1 MYVSN
6 DSYWS
11 EMEVD
16 VLALSS
22 WMIVAD
28 NCESDD
34 ITDKYLVFVT
44 NFISLS
50 QMTGDFCV
58 NTSNDIL
65 NWGTPSRSIAS
76 GREHYS
82 LYAVG
87 FKSHVWI

>member
-1 MYVSN
+1 
-6 DSYWS
+6 
-11 EMEVD
+11 
-16 VLALSS
+16 
-22 WMIVAD
+22 MIVAD

-65 NWGTPSRSIAS
+65 N
-76 GREHYS
+76 
-82 LYAVG
+82 
-87 FKSHVWI
+87 